1 MVAPKKIALAEAEA
15 EFAEVSKLLQE
26 KKDALAEVERRIADL
41 ETQFK
46 ETTERKE
53 DLQRQVDDCTAKLD
67 RAQKLIGGLGGER
80 DRWSLAS
87 DKLGGDIK
95 NVVGDV
101 LIASGVISYM
111 GPFTSD
117 FRERI
122 VRTWIDE
129 SCRRKVPRSRH
140 VALPPSLSAVT
151 ALSLTATWHS
161 LPLSHRHVALPLCRC
176 RARTSSR

>member
-87 DKLGGDIK
+87 DKLVCRVPLG
-95 NVVGDV
+95 V
-101 LIASGVISYM
+101 ASAWCSTIEDAT
-111 GPFTSD
+111 TSAAGSSSS
-117 FRERI
+117 
-122 VRTWIDE
+122 E
-129 SCRRKVPRSRH
+129 S
-140 VALPPSLSAVT
+140 A
-151 ALSLTATWHS
+151 
-161 LPLSHRHVALPLCRC
+161 
-176 RARTSSR
+176 